1 MLKYL
6 LLTAAGVMAI
16 SYWQGSAPVSGAG
29 EGPAAFRYQGGNR
42 VSLARA
48 GSVLLTGA
56 GLKNGAMEVFCGRGG
71 FAFGFYKG
79 DVIGLNGFS
88 SALSRQGEVELGTG
102 ARRSI
107 LSTERPDLIRAGAI
121 EPDADP
127 LVYNRRMDEGLKL
140 AREKC
145 AG

>member
-6 LLTAAGVMAI
+6 LMTAAGVMAI

-29 EGPAAFRYQGGNR
+29 EGLAAFRYQRGTT
-42 VSLARA
+42 VSLSRA
-48 GSVLLTGA
+48 GGVLLTGA
-56 GLKNGAMEVFCGRGG
+56 GLKNGVMEVFCGRGG

-88 SALSRQGEVELGTG
+88 SALSRQGEVELGAG
-102 ARRSI
+102 GRRAI

-140 AREKC
+140 AQEKC
-145 AG
+145 PG